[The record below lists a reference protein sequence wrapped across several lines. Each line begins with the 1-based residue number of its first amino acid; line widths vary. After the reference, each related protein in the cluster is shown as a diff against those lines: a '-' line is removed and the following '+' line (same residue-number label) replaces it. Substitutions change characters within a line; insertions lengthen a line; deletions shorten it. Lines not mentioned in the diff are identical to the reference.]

1 MPDMRYATLGHTGVK
16 VSRFCLGAMM
26 FGKGFN
32 ADHDDCVRI
41 IHAALDAG
49 INFIDTA
56 DGYTWGESEQIVGQA
71 LRRRRQDVV
80 LATKYYFPR
89 PLREGPPDP
98 NRQGGSRRWILQ
110 SIEESLRRLQTDH
123 VDLYQQHR
131 FDADTAPEESLS
143 ALSDLV
149 HNGKI
154 RYLGSSSWPVER
166 IVEAQW
172 AAQRRGLEQF
182 RCEQA
187 PYSLFRRGIER
198 AVLPTCRRYGMGVI
212 TYGPL
217 DGGWLTGRY
226 RQATDFTADTRVVR
240 MGARWGGFDA
250 ADAVNR
256 RKLELV
262 AELAKLADEAGLP
275 MAHLATAWAME
286 HPDVTSVIIGPRTM
300 PQFLDSLAAAEIR
313 LDTDLL
319 DRIDELVAP
328 SSDVN
333 PIDQTA
339 RPAELDASY
348 RRRRP

>member
-1 MPDMRYATLGHTGVK
+1 MRYATLGHTGVK

-32 ADHDDCVRI
+32 RDHDDCVRI

-49 INFIDTA
+49 INFVDTA
-56 DGYTWGESEQIVGQA
+56 DGYTWGESEQIVGKA
-71 LRRRRQDVV
+71 LHGRRDRVV

-89 PLREGPPDP
+89 PLADGPPDQ

-149 HNGKI
+149 HQGKI
-154 RYLGSSSWPVER
+154 RYLGSSAWPVER

-172 AAQRRGLEQF
+172 AAERRGLERF

-198 AVLPTCRRYGMGVI
+198 AVLPTCARYGMGVI
-212 TYGPL
+212 TYSPL

-226 RQATDFTADTRVVR
+226 REEADFTDESRLVR
-240 MGARWGGFDA
+240 MGARWGGFDVG
-250 ADAVNR
+250 DAVNR
-256 RKLELV
+256 RKLQLV
-262 AELAKLADEAGLP
+262 AELAKLADEAGLS
-275 MAHLATAWAME
+275 MAHLAIAWAME
-286 HPDVTSVIIGPRTM
+286 HPDVTAVIIGPRTM
-300 PQFLDSLAAAEIR
+300 QQLTDNLEAADRR
-313 LDTDLL
+313 LDADLL

-328 SSDVN
+328 GSDVN
-333 PIDQTA
+333 PLDQTA
-339 RPAELDASY
+339 RPPELEASY
-348 RRRRP
+348 RRQVRS